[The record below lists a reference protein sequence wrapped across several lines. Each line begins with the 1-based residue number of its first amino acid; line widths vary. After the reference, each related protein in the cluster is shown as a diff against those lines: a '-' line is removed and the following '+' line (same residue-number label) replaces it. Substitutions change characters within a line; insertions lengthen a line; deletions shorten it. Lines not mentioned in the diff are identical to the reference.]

1 MTQSKKRRINMKKIA
16 TILLTLTVIISTSG
30 CLKRDNLEDIDI
42 YTTSY
47 PIEYIT
53 ERLYGDHSTVKS
65 IYPDGIIIDQYEL
78 TDKQIKDYSNA
89 SLFIFNGLASEKN
102 YVAPIF
108 EYNQKIKI
116 IDTTLSMDYEH
127 YIEELWLNPSN
138 FLMLAQNIKIGFNEY
153 INNHYLKNDI
163 EEKYEELK
171 VEVSNLDAKIK
182 LMVESS
188 TNKTIV
194 VADDLFKFLEDKYG
208 LTVISLEEN
217 DNLTDKTKADV
228 VNLITSGQINY
239 IFTTQN
245 REVND
250 TVKEIQAATNVE
262 LAGLK
267 TISNLTEE
275 ERKNK
280 DDYFTL
286 MNYNIELLKQ
296 ELYD

>member
-1 MTQSKKRRINMKKIA
+1 MTLLKKRRINMKKIA
-16 TILLTLTVIISTSG
+16 TILLTLTMLISTSG

-53 ERLYGDHSTVKS
+53 NRLYGKHSTVKS

-89 SLFIFNGLASEKN
+89 SLFIFNGLATEKN

-116 IDTTLSMDYEH
+116 IDTTLSMDFEN

-228 VNLITSGQINY
+228 VNLITSGEISY

-245 REVND
+245 REVNE
-250 TVKEIQAATNVE
+250 TVNEIKNATGVE
-262 LAGLK
+262 LVELK

>member
-1 MTQSKKRRINMKKIA
+1 MKKIA
-16 TILLTLTVIISTSG
+16 TILLTLTMLISTSG

-53 ERLYGDHSTVKS
+53 NRLYGKHSTVKS

-89 SLFIFNGLASEKN
+89 SLFIFNGLATEKN

-116 IDTTLSMDYEH
+116 IDTTLSMDFEN

-228 VNLITSGQINY
+228 VNLITSGEISY

-245 REVND
+245 REVNE
-250 TVKEIQAATNVE
+250 TVNEIKNATGVE
-262 LAGLK
+262 LVELK

>member
-1 MTQSKKRRINMKKIA
+1 MKKLI
-16 TILLTLTVIISTSG
+16 TLLLITTSILTSG
-30 CLKRDNLEDIDI
+30 CLKRDNLENIEI

-53 ERLYGDHSTVKS
+53 NRLYGEHSTVKS
-65 IYPDGIIIDQYEL
+65 IYPDGVIIDSYEL
-78 TDKQIKDYSNA
+78 TDKQIKDYSNS
-89 SLFIFNGLASEKN
+89 SLFIFNGLAPEKK
-102 YVAPIF
+102 YVAPMF
-108 EYNQKIKI
+108 EHNKKIKI
-116 IDTTLSMDYEH
+116 IDTTLSMDYEN

-163 EEKYEELK
+163 DEKYEELK

-188 TNKTIV
+188 TDKTIV
-194 VADDLFKFLEDKYG
+194 VSDDLFKFLEDKYG

-228 VNLITSGQINY
+228 INLINSGKISY

-245 REVND
+245 
-250 TVKEIQAATNVE
+250 KEINNTVNEIKEQTNVE
-262 LAGLK
+262 LVELK
-267 TISNLTEE
+267 TVANLTEE

-286 MNYNIELLKQ
+286 MNYNLELLKQ

>member
-1 MTQSKKRRINMKKIA
+1 MKKLI
-16 TILLTLTVIISTSG
+16 TLLLITTSILTSG
-30 CLKRDNLEDIDI
+30 CLKRDNLENIEI
-42 YTTSY
+42 YTISY

-53 ERLYGDHSTVKS
+53 NRLYGEHSTVKS
-65 IYPDGIIIDQYEL
+65 IYPDGVIIDSYEL
-78 TDKQIKDYSNA
+78 TDKQIKDYSNS
-89 SLFIFNGLASEKN
+89 SLFIFNGLAPEKK
-102 YVAPIF
+102 YVAPMF
-108 EYNQKIKI
+108 EHNKKIKI
-116 IDTTLSMDYEH
+116 IDTTLSMDYEN

-163 EEKYEELK
+163 DEKYEELK

-188 TNKTIV
+188 TDKTIV
-194 VADDLFKFLEDKYG
+194 VSDDLFKFLEDKYG

-228 VNLITSGQINY
+228 INLINSGKISY

-245 REVND
+245 
-250 TVKEIQAATNVE
+250 KEINNTVNEIKEQTNVE
-262 LAGLK
+262 LVELK
-267 TISNLTEE
+267 TVANLTEE

-286 MNYNIELLKQ
+286 MNYNLELLKQ

>member
-1 MTQSKKRRINMKKIA
+1 MKKLI
-16 TILLTLTVIISTSG
+16 TLWLITTSILTSG
-30 CLKRDNLEDIDI
+30 CLKRDNLENIEI

-53 ERLYGDHSTVKS
+53 NRLYGEHSTVKS
-65 IYPDGIIIDQYEL
+65 IYPDGVIIDSYEL
-78 TDKQIKDYSNA
+78 TDKQIKDYSNS
-89 SLFIFNGLASEKN
+89 SLFIFNGLAPEKK
-102 YVAPIF
+102 YVAPMF
-108 EYNQKIKI
+108 EHNKKIKI
-116 IDTTLSMDYEH
+116 IDTTLSMDYEN

-163 EEKYEELK
+163 DEKYEELK

-188 TNKTIV
+188 TDKTIV
-194 VADDLFKFLEDKYG
+194 VSDDLFKFLEDKYG

-228 VNLITSGQINY
+228 INLINSGKISY

-245 REVND
+245 
-250 TVKEIQAATNVE
+250 KEINNTVNEIKEQTNVE
-262 LAGLK
+262 LVELK
-267 TISNLTEE
+267 TVANLTEE

-286 MNYNIELLKQ
+286 MNYNLELLKQ

>member
-1 MTQSKKRRINMKKIA
+1 MKKFA
-16 TILLTLTVIISTSG
+16 TILLTLITICTTSG

-53 ERLYGDHSTVKS
+53 NRLYGEHSTVKS
-65 IYPDGIIIDQYEL
+65 IYPDGVIIDSYEL
-78 TDKQIKDYSNA
+78 TDKQIKDYSSA
-89 SLFIFNGLASEKN
+89 SLFIFNGLAKEKN

-108 EYNQKIKI
+108 EYNKKIKI
-116 IDTTLSMDYEH
+116 IDTTLSMDYES

-153 INNHYLKNDI
+153 INNHYLKNGI

-194 VADDLFKFLEDKYG
+194 VSDDLFKFLEDKYG

-217 DNLTDKTKADV
+217 DELTDKTKADV
-228 VNLITSGQINY
+228 IDLINNGQISY

-245 REVND
+245 KEINN
-250 TVKEIQAATNVE
+250 TVKEIQSLTNVE
-262 LAGLK
+262 LVELK
-267 TISNLTEE
+267 TISNLTEA

>member
-1 MTQSKKRRINMKKIA
+1 MKNLSKIIL
-16 TILLTLTVIISTSG
+16 TFIILLTTNG
-30 CLKRDNLEDIDI
+30 CIKRDNLEDIEI

-53 ERLYGDHSTVKS
+53 NRLYGDHSTVKS
-65 IYPDGIIIDQYEL
+65 IYPDGIIIDDYTL
-78 TDKQIKDYSNA
+78 TEKQIKDYSNS
-89 SLFIFNGLASEKN
+89 SLFIFNGLATEKN
-102 YVAPIF
+102 YVAPMF
-108 EYNQKIKI
+108 EHNKKIKI
-116 IDTTLSMDYEH
+116 IDTTLSMDYEN
-127 YIEELWLNPSN
+127 YVEELWLNPSN
-138 FLMLAQNIKIGFNEY
+138 FLMLAQNIKIGFGEY
-153 INNHYLKNDI
+153 INNHYLKNEI
-163 EEKYEELK
+163 EENYEELK
-171 VEVSNLDAKIK
+171 IEVSNLDAKIK

-194 VADDLFKFLEDKYG
+194 VSDDLFKFLEDKYG

-228 VNLITSGQINY
+228 TNLITSGQIDY

-245 REVND
+245 KEIND
-250 TVKEIQAATNVE
+250 TVNEIQNITNVE
-262 LAGLK
+262 LLELK

-280 DDYFTL
+280 DNYFTL

>member
-1 MTQSKKRRINMKKIA
+1 
-16 TILLTLTVIISTSG
+16 
-30 CLKRDNLEDIDI
+30 
-42 YTTSY
+42 
-47 PIEYIT
+47 
-53 ERLYGDHSTVKS
+53 
-65 IYPDGIIIDQYEL
+65 
-78 TDKQIKDYSNA
+78 
-89 SLFIFNGLASEKN
+89 
-102 YVAPIF
+102 
-108 EYNQKIKI
+108 
-116 IDTTLSMDYEH
+116 MDYEN

-228 VNLITSGQINY
+228 VNLITSGEISY

-245 REVND
+245 REVNE
-250 TVKEIQAATNVE
+250 TVNEIKNATNVE
-262 LAGLK
+262 LVELK

>member
-1 MTQSKKRRINMKKIA
+1 MKKLI
-16 TILLTLTVIISTSG
+16 TLLLITTSILTSG
-30 CLKRDNLEDIDI
+30 CLKRDNLENIEI

-53 ERLYGDHSTVKS
+53 NRLYGKHSTVKS
-65 IYPDGIIIDQYEL
+65 IYPDGVIIDSYEL
-78 TDKQIKDYSNA
+78 TDKQIKDYSNS
-89 SLFIFNGLASEKN
+89 SLFIFNGLAPEKK
-102 YVAPIF
+102 YVAPMF
-108 EYNQKIKI
+108 EHNKKIKI
-116 IDTTLSMDYEH
+116 IDTTLSMDYEN

-163 EEKYEELK
+163 DEKYEELK

-188 TNKTIV
+188 TDKTIV
-194 VADDLFKFLEDKYG
+194 VSDDLFKFLEDKYG

-228 VNLITSGQINY
+228 INLINSGKISY

-245 REVND
+245 
-250 TVKEIQAATNVE
+250 KEINNTVNEIKEQTNVE
-262 LAGLK
+262 LVELK
-267 TISNLTEE
+267 TVANLTEE

-286 MNYNIELLKQ
+286 MNYNLELLKQ

>member
-1 MTQSKKRRINMKKIA
+1 MKKIA
-16 TILLTLTVIISTSG
+16 TILLTLTMLISTSG
-30 CLKRDNLEDIDI
+30 CLKRDNLENIDI

-53 ERLYGDHSTVKS
+53 NRLYGKHSTVKS
-65 IYPDGIIIDQYEL
+65 IYPDGIIIEQYEL

-89 SLFIFNGLASEKN
+89 SLFIFNGLATEKN

-116 IDTTLSMDYEH
+116 IDTTLSMDYEN

-228 VNLITSGQINY
+228 VNLITSGEISY

-245 REVND
+245 REVNE
-250 TVKEIQAATNVE
+250 TVNEIKNATNVE
-262 LAGLK
+262 LVELK

>member
-1 MTQSKKRRINMKKIA
+1 MKKLI
-16 TILLTLTVIISTSG
+16 TLLLITTSILTSG
-30 CLKRDNLEDIDI
+30 CLKRDNLENIEI

-53 ERLYGDHSTVKS
+53 NRLYGEHSTVKS
-65 IYPDGIIIDQYEL
+65 IYPDGVIIDSYEL
-78 TDKQIKDYSNA
+78 TDKQIKDYSNS
-89 SLFIFNGLASEKN
+89 SLFIFNGLAPEKK
-102 YVAPIF
+102 YVAPMF
-108 EYNQKIKI
+108 EHNKKIKI
-116 IDTTLSMDYEH
+116 IDTTLSMDYEN

-194 VADDLFKFLEDKYG
+194 VSDDLFKFLEDKYG

-228 VNLITSGQINY
+228 INLINSGQISY

-245 REVND
+245 
-250 TVKEIQAATNVE
+250 KEINNTVNEIKEKTNVE
-262 LAGLK
+262 LVELK
-267 TISNLTEE
+267 TVANLTEE

-286 MNYNIELLKQ
+286 VNYNLELLKQ

>member
-1 MTQSKKRRINMKKIA
+1 MKKIA
-16 TILLTLTVIISTSG
+16 TILLTLTMLISTNG

-53 ERLYGDHSTVKS
+53 NRLYGKHSTVKS

-89 SLFIFNGLASEKN
+89 SLFIFNGLATEKN

-116 IDTTLSMDYEH
+116 IDTTLSMDYEN

-228 VNLITSGQINY
+228 VNLITSGEISY

-245 REVND
+245 REVNE
-250 TVKEIQAATNVE
+250 TVNEIKNATNVE
-262 LAGLK
+262 LVELK
-267 TISNLTEE
+267 TIANLTEE

>member
-1 MTQSKKRRINMKKIA
+1 MKKLI
-16 TILLTLTVIISTSG
+16 TLLLITTSILTSG
-30 CLKRDNLEDIDI
+30 CLKRDNLENIEI

-53 ERLYGDHSTVKS
+53 NRLYGEHSTVKS
-65 IYPDGIIIDQYEL
+65 IYPDGVIIDSYEL
-78 TDKQIKDYSNA
+78 TDKQIKDYSNS
-89 SLFIFNGLASEKN
+89 SLFIFNGLAPEKK
-102 YVAPIF
+102 YVAPMF
-108 EYNQKIKI
+108 EHNKKIKI
-116 IDTTLSMDYEH
+116 IDTTLSMDYEN

-163 EEKYEELK
+163 DEKYEELK

-194 VADDLFKFLEDKYG
+194 VSDDLFKFLEDKYG

-228 VNLITSGQINY
+228 INLINSGKISY

-245 REVND
+245 
-250 TVKEIQAATNVE
+250 KEINNTVNEIKEQTNVE
-262 LAGLK
+262 LVELK
-267 TISNLTEE
+267 TVTNLTEE

-280 DDYFTL
+280 DAYFTL
-286 MNYNIELLKQ
+286 MNYNLELLKQ

>member
-1 MTQSKKRRINMKKIA
+1 MKKLI
-16 TILLTLTVIISTSG
+16 TLLLITTSILTSG
-30 CLKRDNLEDIDI
+30 CLKRDNLENIEI

-53 ERLYGDHSTVKS
+53 NRLYGEHSTVKS
-65 IYPDGIIIDQYEL
+65 IYPDGVIIDSYEL
-78 TDKQIKDYSNA
+78 TDKQIKDYSNS
-89 SLFIFNGLASEKN
+89 SLFIFNGLAPEKK
-102 YVAPIF
+102 YVAPMF
-108 EYNQKIKI
+108 EHNKKIKI
-116 IDTTLSMDYEH
+116 IDTTLSMDYEN

-163 EEKYEELK
+163 DEKYEELK

-194 VADDLFKFLEDKYG
+194 VSDDLFKFLEDKYG

-228 VNLITSGQINY
+228 INLINSGKISY

-245 REVND
+245 
-250 TVKEIQAATNVE
+250 KEINNTVNEIKEQTNVE
-262 LAGLK
+262 LVELK
-267 TISNLTEE
+267 TVANLTEE

-286 MNYNIELLKQ
+286 MNYNLELLKQ

>member
-1 MTQSKKRRINMKKIA
+1 MKKIA
-16 TILLTLTVIISTSG
+16 TILLTLTMLISTSG

-53 ERLYGDHSTVKS
+53 NRLYGKHSTVKS

-89 SLFIFNGLASEKN
+89 SLFIFNGLATEKN

-116 IDTTLSMDYEH
+116 IDTTLSMDYEN

-228 VNLITSGQINY
+228 VNLITSGEISY

-245 REVND
+245 REINETVN
-250 TVKEIQAATNVE
+250 EIKNATNVE
-262 LAGLK
+262 LVELK
-267 TISNLTEE
+267 TIANLTEE

>member
-1 MTQSKKRRINMKKIA
+1 MKKIA
-16 TILLTLTVIISTSG
+16 TILLTLIMIISTSG
-30 CLKRDNLEDIDI
+30 CLKRDNLENIDI

-53 ERLYGDHSTVKS
+53 NRLYGKHSNVLS

-89 SLFIFNGLASEKN
+89 SLFIFNGLATEKN
-102 YVAPIF
+102 YVAPMF
-108 EYNQKIKI
+108 EYNKKIKI
-116 IDTTLSMDYEH
+116 IDTTLSMNYDN

-163 EEKYEELK
+163 EENYEALK

-194 VADDLFKFLEDKYG
+194 VADDLFKFLENKYG

-228 VNLITSGQINY
+228 IDLITSGQISY

-245 REVND
+245 REVNE
-250 TVKEIQAATNVE
+250 TVNEIKNLTNVE
-262 LAGLK
+262 LVELK
-267 TISNLTEE
+267 TITNLTEE

>member
-1 MTQSKKRRINMKKIA
+1 MKKIA
-16 TILLTLTVIISTSG
+16 TILLTITMLISTSG
-30 CLKRDNLEDIDI
+30 CLKRDNLEDITI

-53 ERLYGDHSTVKS
+53 TRLYGNHSTVKS

-89 SLFIFNGLASEKN
+89 SLFIFNGLATEKN

-108 EYNQKIKI
+108 EYNKKIKI
-116 IDTTLSMDYEH
+116 IDTTLSMDYEND
-127 YIEELWLNPSN
+127 IEELWLNPSN

-171 VEVSNLDAKIK
+171 IEVSNLDAKIK
-182 LMVESS
+182 LMAESS

-194 VADDLFKFLEDKYG
+194 VSDDLFKFLEDKYG

-217 DNLTDKTKADV
+217 DNLTDKAKADV
-228 VNLITSGQINY
+228 VELITSGQINY
-239 IFTTQN
+239 IFTIQN
-245 REVND
+245 KETND

-262 LAGLK
+262 LAELK

-280 DDYFTL
+280 DDYFSL